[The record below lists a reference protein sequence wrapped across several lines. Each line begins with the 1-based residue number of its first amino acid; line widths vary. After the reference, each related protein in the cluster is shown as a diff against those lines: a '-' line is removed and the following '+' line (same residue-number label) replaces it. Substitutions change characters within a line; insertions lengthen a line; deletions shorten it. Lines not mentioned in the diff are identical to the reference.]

1 MVPDQRGR
9 GLRRRASSV
18 GEASSGRWTRSRG
31 RLLAAENT
39 GPAQSVEDSRGD
51 RRRAEGFSARKKRE
65 AAGSER
71 VLSAEE
77 VALAARPLPP
87 HAPFPK
93 SGQHDDVVAWSE
105 DLMKLGDEDTS
116 LLTLRAVRGTKSV
129 KSAMSLDDRDMILD
143 VACSVVNVS
152 ATEPDGNVVV
162 YCTGIITE
170 YDEVGKCAKI
180 LSSSSIM

>member
-1 MVPDQRGR
+1 MRCFHLLSPVPEKKKEKKSCEGR
-9 GLRRRASSV
+9 PPRLRMSSAAGDDPESAGTRTPASSA

-39 GPAQSVEDSRGD
+39 GPAQSVEDSRGN
-51 RRRAEGFSARKKRE
+51 RRRVEGFSVRKKRA

-87 HAPFPK
+87 LEPPFPK

-105 DLMKLGDEDTS
+105 DLMKLGDEGD
-116 LLTLRAVRGTKSV
+116 L
-129 KSAMSLDDRDMILD
+129 
-143 VACSVVNVS
+143 
-152 ATEPDGNVVV
+152 
-162 YCTGIITE
+162 Y
-170 YDEVGKCAKI
+170 
-180 LSSSSIM
+180 